1 MWAAYLP
8 GKLRYEQSE
17 RDRLKERLTQWEAE
31 LPPELKLH
39 DAPERGTM
47 YFAGIVNITYQ

>member
-1 MWAAYLP
+1 VWAAYLP

-17 RDRLKERLTQWEAE
+17 RDRLKERLTQWETE